1 MPLKEYKERIATF
14 ESALNDCCNL
24 SQRCLAAAF
33 RDAHGPLAQ
42 LAFDVVDKFS
52 PAQRPSDRRAY
63 THKLNFEL
71 DTGVAAFNWLPAGRW
86 LRGVELEGSLDYV
99 ASGLP
104 RCGDIIEGTRFLD
117 NTNPWSFSLVFVVAP
132 M

>member
-1 MPLKEYKERIATF
+1 V
-14 ESALNDCCNL
+14 
-24 SQRCLAAAF
+24 LAAAF
-33 RDAHGPLAQ
+33 RGAHGPLAQ

-71 DTGVAAFNWLPAGRW
+71 DTSVAAFNWLPR
-86 LRGVELEGSLDYV
+86 RSMV
-99 ASGLP
+99 AWG
-104 RCGDIIEGTRFLD
+104 
-117 NTNPWSFSLVFVVAP
+117 WSFSLVFVVPVAP